1 MSGLTVGEGE
11 QLAGIQTGLSS
22 DLAGLYTDQGQL
34 NADMAIGIGGNLA
47 GLEASRGASNSN
59 IIGDTL
65 AAFSQPPGT
74 TINVGGAGAGAA
86 AGGAAGGTSGTSGGG
101 GQTAPGVPSLG
112 EIIRDPSVILDVATG
127 TLKGEALDWLTTGS
141 GITDLLS
148 AFNVGG
154 MGANDWL
161 PDDLAAALAN
171 EGLGTWGKPGTW
183 AGWNESLMEQQGLT
197 PQDFNPYLSG
207 GFFNTDGSPA
217 AIDPNQIWNIDT
229 VDAFIKDDSLW
240 NNFTEGLSDIWDN
253 TGGALWDWAK
263 ETFL

>member
-74 TINVGGAGAGAA
+74 TINVGGAGAGAGAGAA
-86 AGGAAGGTSGTSGGG
+86 AGGAAGGGTTVPGTSISQDSPLASLVSRATGGNLTISEIE
-101 GQTAPGVPSLG
+101 QTLQAAGIGDVTSVLDAMGSFGSNLLTIWNSSGVGVNGLDFLNKAIESSMWDGPNG
-112 EIIRDPSVILDVATG
+112 PVFDPSILNNGTDNIFTTAIFSDPAT
-127 TLKGEALDWLTTGS
+127 TQL
-141 GITDLLS
+141 I
-148 AFNVGG
+148 V
-154 MGANDWL
+154 
-161 PDDLAAALAN
+161 DDP
-171 EGLGTWGKPGTW
+171 GLW
-183 AGWNESLMEQQGLT
+183 
-197 PQDFNPYLSG
+197 
-207 GFFNTDGSPA
+207 
-217 AIDPNQIWNIDT
+217 
-229 VDAFIKDDSLW
+229 DAF
-240 NNFTEGLSDIWDN
+240 TGGLSDIWDN